1 MEVLFF
7 SDSDVR
13 LTRELGVRPHAF
25 TFRLDNLV
33 DHGVHL
39 FRDDDDDDL
48 LLYDDDDD
56 DDDDNDE

>member
-13 LTRELGVRPHAF
+13 LTRELGVRPQAF

-56 DDDDNDE
+56 DDDNDE

>member
-1 MEVLFF
+1 M
-7 SDSDVR
+7 R

-39 FRDDDDDDL
+39 FRDDVDDDDDDL

>member
-1 MEVLFF
+1 MEVF

-39 FRDDDDDDL
+39 FRDDVDDDDDL